1 MGVFL
6 QELPAYPLRAVFD
19 VAAEDLGS
27 EALAELLAERGV
39 TREAL
44 EDPLIWVSL
53 EFVEW
58 MFTAIAQRLQDTDFV
73 SRAAARSMSAKYI
86 GPLYPLFVALGTPL
100 FAYRQIAKASGRVSK
115 ISRWEIAEA
124 RRGSVRLL
132 WITMPGQAQ
141 ERTGDLCRF
150 RVAQL
155 ARVPT
160 LFDLPTAR
168 VQHPKCVLDG
178 EHRCIY
184 EVTWDEPPPR
194 THAIAGLLGGVVSGA
209 VLSATVSGQWWYTAT
224 LAGALGLGGWALGRM
239 LVLRK
244 DVRARTRAVDEQNL
258 ALERVMHSNEQR
270 FAELL
275 EAKAEVDRKVEQR
288 TDELR
293 GASQKLSDALSQ
305 LQDLDRAKTDF
316 FNNVSHELRSPLTLI
331 LAPLEDMA
339 AGRVPPGGMEAS
351 IGAMQRNAARLLHLI
366 NQLLDLAKIDAG
378 AMTISPAPVQLVGL
392 LRSIV
397 HGFEPAAA
405 QKGVAIILNAPEAL
419 PNVVLDA
426 SWIESAVTNLVAN
439 ALRMTDRGGS
449 VRISIEDRGAEV
461 AISVADDGPGIPLD
475 DHKKVFERFAQ
486 GDSNKRMVGGT
497 GIGLVLVREAAR
509 LHGGDVTLVSALG
522 EGATF
527 TLRLPRKPA
536 GMASIVPPGMAPRP
550 LTVPPRVSSDPPP
563 LTGDADR
570 PGPAPNAPLALLVED
585 NPELLHFM
593 ADVLSVRYRVRGA
606 RNGQE
611 ALALAPRIKP
621 DVVVSDVA
629 MDVMDGYQLCRALRA
644 AEETRTLP
652 VLLVTARTDISSILT
667 GFEAGANDY
676 VLKPFHGHE
685 LLARV
690 DVHVRVRRMVQELAL
705 QERHAMLG
713 VLAASVAHQVRNPL
727 TSLVSGL
734 PAMRRRIGPKID
746 GPSLELMDVM
756 IECAERIERLTQ
768 DLLDLSRVDRE
779 EGGDYRPSDGLRAAL
794 RLFRTRAAEGVTIE
808 DDVETS
814 DIIQGR
820 VGDMNHVFMNLLDN
834 ALRAIGERGTVRVY
848 GRMHNGFYVAR
859 VEDSGPGVDEETARR
874 IFEPFF
880 TTREAGQGTG
890 LGLAIARQVVHAAGG
905 TIEVGR
911 SSLGGAEFTT
921 RIPLGKRDPLRTAQ
935 LPS

>member
-1 MGVFL
+1 MEISKP
-6 QELPAYPLRAVFD
+6 ELHGSGFHALLREAD
-19 VAAEDLGS
+19 RSLGAETTDRIL
-27 EALAELLAERGV
+27 EALGTTRALINDADAWFSLAFA
-39 TREAL
+39 EAL
-44 EDPLIWVSL
+44 MGRLSTQDPRLIG
-53 EFVEW
+53 
-58 MFTAIAQRLQDTDFV
+58 
-73 SRAAARSMSAKYI
+73 RAMQHMLSPRGLGM
-86 GPLYPLFVALGTPL
+86 LYPLFRAFGSPMFT
-100 FAYRQIAKASGRVSK
+100 YRQVGRLSSRLNKVGTYSVHELGRGRVELVY
-115 ISRWEIAEA
+115 RGVPGAA
-124 RRGSVRLL
+124 RESTRHMCEVR
-132 WITMPGQAQ
+132 
-141 ERTGDLCRF
+141 R
-150 RVAQL
+150 AQL
-155 ARVPT
+155 MIAPT
-160 LFDLPTAR
+160 LFDLPPAQ
-168 VQHPKCVLDG
+168 V
-178 EHRCIY
+178 EHRECIALGHEHCLY
-184 EVTWDEPPPR
+184 EVRWREPLGRWPR
-194 THAIAGLLGGVVSGA
+194 RCGALVGA
-209 VLSATVSGQWWYTAT
+209 VAALAT
-224 LAGALGLGGWALGRM
+224 LGWPPTWSASIAPGMLGMILAGYATGLAFELRRALASR
-239 LVLRK
+239 
-244 DVRARTRAVDEQNL
+244 VDELVEHQD
-258 ALERVMHSNEQR
+258 ALTLRTEANEQR

-339 AGRVPPGGMEAS
+339 AGRVPPGGLEAAV
-351 IGAMQRNAARLLHLI
+351 GAMQRNAGRLLHLI

-378 AMTISPAPVQLVGL
+378 AMTIAPAPVQLVGL
-392 LRSIV
+392 LRSIA

-405 QKGVAIILNAPEAL
+405 KKGVALRLNAPEVVL
-419 PNVVLDA
+419 NVVLDA

-449 VRISIEDRGAEV
+449 VRIGIEDRGAEV
-461 AISVADDGPGIPLD
+461 AISVADDGPGIPAEH
-475 DHKKVFERFAQ
+475 HKKVFERFAQ
-486 GDSNKRMVGGT
+486 GDSNRRVVGGT

-509 LHGGDVTLVSALG
+509 LHGGDVSLVSDLG
-522 EGATF
+522 RGATF

-536 GMASIVPPGMAPRP
+536 GMASIAPPGTTKP
-550 LTVPPRVSSDPPP
+550 LTLPPRISSEPPP
-563 LTGDADR
+563 ETSEADR
-570 PGPAPNAPLALLVED
+570 SGPAPNAPLALLVED

-593 ADVLSVRYRVRGA
+593 ADVLSVRYRVRA
-606 RNGQE
+606 AANGKE
-611 ALALAPRIKP
+611 ALALAPLIKP

-629 MDVMDGYQLCRALRA
+629 MDVMDGYQLCRELRA

-652 VLLVTARTDISSILT
+652 VLLVTARTDLSSVLA

-734 PAMRRRIGPKID
+734 PAMRRRVGAKID
-746 GPSLELMDVM
+746 APSLELMDVM

-779 EGGDYRPSDGLRAAL
+779 EGGKYRPSDGLRAAL
-794 RLFRTRAAEGVTIE
+794 RLFRTRASEGVTIE

-814 DIIQGR
+814 EVIDGR

-834 ALRAIGERGTVRVY
+834 ALRAIGQRGTVRVF
-848 GRMHNGFYVAR
+848 GRMENGFYVAR

-905 TIEVGR
+905 TIEVSR

-921 RIPLGKRDPLRTAQ
+921 RIPLASRDVQPPAPP
-935 LPS
+935 PS